1 MVAAW
6 HDQIRKNTGVDVS
19 GDADPCRLWVPMQ
32 LQALVFGTRGTA
44 SFLDLT
50 PYYDGLPT
58 EPYAAPLGH
67 QLRRELFNPV
77 NPPEAGVHLHWMLPA
92 AFTHLRPAGA
102 DNGSPPE
109 LPLVPNRWMVVRLW
123 EAGSRLQYKSW
134 VIESDF
140 KDPVQ
145 GVSPWLEKKGSAYE
159 ITRLGRTQP
168 LENWAPPQATETLL
182 SAFAPGNLAFAGFY
196 PSCRGVF
203 GFYDEA
209 ADLVEGTVY
218 SYLVAGWFAD
228 KLADPLNVRQPRLE
242 EEQEEARL
250 QKKLT
255 DKERWLRR
263 MGQLHWA
270 IPGDSSI
277 LPTALTCYGIMFHIQ
292 WTVAKRCDSL
302 VRPTV
307 TAAIGNSVTE
317 AAAALAARTGDSQR
331 LLSELQYATLA
342 EQRPS
347 YTEAK
352 DENFI
357 KNLSLLTRARAK
369 LHERAFSPRD
379 GGLSWEIALQQDNT
393 RGEEANAQPLPQL
406 TEEIAGK
413 LCELNRRQ
421 REYDEIRRTLMG
433 WQRRLFAAWY
443 QHQYWNSSAAPTLT
457 AERQNQLN
465 ALLLQQITICKE
477 NVDALLRDR
486 ETDVGAK
493 RAALK
498 TATTDLKTALDK
510 HMPKASLIGRAMPQ
524 FWRANDPFVVM
535 EGLPVPTMQGGA
547 SPLQC
552 RVSNNPIA
560 SIELEK
566 VPIIGTILIKRDDLM
581 GKPNWCNSKPWNESV
596 PPTGIPADIKELL
609 FDALLIDP
617 DRAEFLTRLYL
628 RPQYGEGPPTDRLA
642 NGKTAIAEALSDIK
656 KAVAGNTLKIEGVQ
670 ASALDCLISAINLPS
685 PTSWRPVFMRWRLDW
700 HPYCQE
706 KDLTAAA
713 NATVTPMS
721 SRSTAHWDF
730 TWHESG
736 RVDYQWQ
743 RPQPPNDRK
752 ANSLDGF
759 TVIAANIERGL
770 QLTSNNFPEYASVF
784 RRMIRPLL
792 GQSLMGLTE
801 ALGMQDIGPQLPP
814 LKGPGDLSVDDDIAG
829 RVGHQYASA
838 PLNRLNDPVGGS
850 PFSPLRGGLF
860 SLSHLS
866 IVDSFG
872 RVMIIHDKDSAAN
885 PPKLGRGLRGQPPDD
900 GFAVLPPRLVQPA
913 RLLLRWLS
921 AWSDDQESL
930 GGLETNPICG
940 FIIHN
945 RLDGS
950 LLIYGT
956 SNEKHVIYGTGSD
969 GQPRVGRLLGAVQ
982 TVQYLEGSGP
992 VRWSTLPMRPF
1003 TGTPATLESRVLTDA
1018 DIPNPHLRN
1027 FVNGLLKLRG
1037 GALGTA
1043 FQTFLD
1049 LLERREEA
1057 SELPVDQ
1064 SLQSVLTGRPLALV
1078 RASLRL
1084 ELDGPPLRD
1093 ETAVPSGETAAY
1105 LSVQFP
1111 VRLGDRR
1118 FGSDGLIG
1126 YFVDDRTGTAYDQL
1140 RLAADEKSYQRDATH
1155 GYFHD
1160 QRDLEVACDPDA
1172 EPIKLTLLMDPKP
1185 GVHVV
1190 SGILP
1195 VNRVD
1200 LPQPLVA
1207 ATLSD
1212 LEIPFL
1218 VAPFLGEQ
1226 VADPSSV
1233 RRMPLP
1239 TNGHNEWTWEFFDN
1253 EQEEP
1258 HKAEVRVETESA
1270 PSLSVPMALHE
1281 GWLNYH
1287 PSRAKPTRAKQD
1299 GGNQ

>member
-1 MVAAW
+1 M
-6 HDQIRKNTGVDVS
+6 
-19 GDADPCRLWVPMQ
+19 
-32 LQALVFGTRGTA
+32 
-44 SFLDLT
+44 
-50 PYYDGLPT
+50 
-58 EPYAAPLGH
+58 
-67 QLRRELFNPV
+67 
-77 NPPEAGVHLHWMLPA
+77 
-92 AFTHLRPAGA
+92 
-102 DNGSPPE
+102 
-109 LPLVPNRWMVVRLW
+109 
-123 EAGSRLQYKSW
+123 
-134 VIESDF
+134 
-140 KDPVQ
+140 
-145 GVSPWLEKKGSAYE
+145 SPWLEKKGSAYE

-209 ADLVEGTVY
+209 ADLVDRTVY

-228 KLADPLNVRQPRLE
+228 RAADPLNVRKSRRE
-242 EEQEEARL
+242 EDQEEARL
-250 QKKLT
+250 KRRLT
-255 DKERWLRR
+255 EKERWLRR
-263 MGQLHWA
+263 MGQLQWA
-270 IPGDSSI
+270 IPGDASM
-277 LPTALTCYGIMFHIQ
+277 LPTALTCYGIMSHIQ
-292 WTVAKRCDSL
+292 WQGSAPCNSP
-302 VRPTV
+302 VRPAV
-307 TAAIGNSVTE
+307 TAAIGSSVTE
-317 AAAALAARTGDSQR
+317 AAAALATRTGDSQQR
-331 LLSELQYATLA
+331 LISELQYAALA
-342 EQRPS
+342 ERRPS

-352 DENFI
+352 NEKFI
-357 KNLSLLTRARAK
+357 KNLSLMIGARAK

-379 GGLSWEIALQQDNT
+379 GGLSWEIALQQ
-393 RGEEANAQPLPQL
+393 GSAQSEEANARPLPQL
-406 TEEIAGK
+406 TEEIARK
-413 LCELNRRQ
+413 LRELNRCQ
-421 REYDEIRRTLMG
+421 RDYDETTRTLAG

-443 QHQYWNSSAAPTLT
+443 QHEYWNSSAAPTLPPQRQSELNDLLLAEIKTCKDEVDTLRIDQGSDPGTKGAALRT
-457 AERQNQLN
+457 ATSDLKN
-465 ALLLQQITICKE
+465 ALG
-477 NVDALLRDR
+477 RD
-486 ETDVGAK
+486 
-493 RAALK
+493 
-498 TATTDLKTALDK
+498 
-510 HMPKASLIGRAMPQ
+510 MPNASLVARAMPQ
-524 FWRANDPFVVM
+524 FWRANDPFVLI
-535 EGLPVPTMQGGA
+535 EGLSTPPAIQGGV

-560 SIELEK
+560 SIKLEK
-566 VPIIGTILIKRDDLM
+566 VPLIGTILIKRDDLKD
-581 GKPNWCNSKPWNESV
+581 KPNWDKDKLWSESI
-596 PPTGIPADIKELL
+596 PPAARGAIPADIEELL
-609 FDALLIDP
+609 FDALLTDP
-617 DRAEFLTRLYL
+617 DRAEFLTRVYL
-628 RPQYGEGPPTDRLA
+628 RPHAENPPDESVDS
-642 NGKTAIAEALSDIK
+642 GKNAAADALVDIK
-656 KAVAGNTLKIEGVQ
+656 KAVAAKTLAIDGVH
-670 ASALDCLISAINLPS
+670 ASALDSLVSAINLPL
-685 PTSWRPVFMRWRLDW
+685 PTSRPVFMRWRLDW
-700 HPYCQE
+700 YPYCQE
-706 KDLTAAA
+706 KDLPLADPA
-713 NATVTPMS
+713 VRPTP
-721 SRSTAHWDF
+721 SRSPAHWDF
-730 TWHESG
+730 AWHETG

-743 RPQPPNDRK
+743 RPQPPDARK
-752 ANSLDGF
+752 PNSLDGF
-759 TVIAANIERGL
+759 TVIAAKIERGL
-770 QLTSNNFPEYASVF
+770 QLTSKNFPEYASIF
-784 RRMIRPLL
+784 TQMIRPLL

-801 ALGMQDIGPQLPP
+801 ALGMQDTGPQLPP
-814 LKGPGDLSVDDDIAG
+814 LKGPGDLSVLDDIAG

-838 PLNRLNDPVGGS
+838 PFNRLNDLVGGS

-872 RVMIIHDKDSAAN
+872 RVLIIHDNDSASH

-930 GGLETNPICG
+930 GDLETNPICG

-956 SNEKHVIYGTGSD
+956 SNDKQVIYGTATD
-969 GQPRVGRLLGAVQ
+969 GQPGIGRLLGAVQ
-982 TVQYLEGSGP
+982 TVQYVEGSGP

-1003 TGTPATLESRVLTDA
+1003 TGTPATLGPRVLTEA

-1027 FVNGLLKLRG
+1027 FVNGLLKLKG
-1037 GALGTA
+1037 GALGTP
-1043 FQTFLD
+1043 FHTFLD

-1093 ETAVPSGETAAY
+1093 ETAIPSDAPAPY
-1105 LSVQFP
+1105 LSVKFP

-1118 FGSDGLIG
+1118 FGSDGLVG
-1126 YFVDDRTGTAYDQL
+1126 YFVDDDADTAYDQL
-1140 RLAADEKSYQRDATH
+1140 RLAADEDSYQKDAAH

-1160 QRDLEVACDPDA
+1160 QRDLEVACDPGA
-1172 EPIKLTLLMDPKP
+1172 GPIMLTLLLDPKP

-1195 VNRVD
+1195 VNRLD

-1226 VADPSSV
+1226 VTDPSSV

-1239 TNGHNEWTWEFFDN
+1239 TNGHKEWTWEFFDDA
-1253 EQEEP
+1253 QEAP
-1258 HKAEVRVETESA
+1258 HKADVRVETEAA
-1270 PSLSVPMALHE
+1270 PSLFAPMALHE

-1287 PSRAKPTRAKQD
+1287 PSRAKPVREKPD